1 MRLGIR
7 TAISALV
14 LTSIVVSAV
23 GVHLLW
29 WRTAQQVSQ
38 TLANTINDQIVSAVG
53 DELQSVTTEAR
64 SSMLAVRTLL
74 AEKVFE
80 PRDARKREVVFRSQL
95 LSQPTISWVAF
106 GWPDGSF
113 FAGHKAGD
121 GVIEMLEITPDR
133 KLRTDR
139 YEFVGNDLQLKNS
152 HVEDTRYSVTDQEWF
167 RTAIETNDE
176 LWATFT
182 THPKGERLAAAFAAP
197 IDIDK
202 KPVGVIAIIIE
213 LTRVSNFL
221 SQLTVGKS
229 AGAFIL
235 ERNGKVVASPDPNA
249 NEAVPLKTDHPLFP
263 VAVEAIQNADAYK
276 PGEGEPFHTHVTRDG
291 KAYQAVITPISFPG
305 WSLVTVVPEFG
316 ISRTG
321 ADDDPEF
328 ADRPCGADRDRR
340 IAVGMAGPA
349 PDRCAPDQGGE
360 RDQACRAVRPRQGA
374 AASVAADRDRKSLRR
389 DRRHGAGARRVP
401 EIHPGRSGEAADQR
415 RHTARASAARYGR

>member
-29 WRTAQQVSQ
+29 WRTAHQVSQ

-64 SSMLAVRTLL
+64 SSMMAVRTLL

-80 PRDARKREVVFRSQL
+80 PRDAGKREVVFRSQL

-133 KLRTDR
+133 KMRTNR
-139 YEFVGNDLQLKNS
+139 YEFVGNDLQFKNS
-152 HVEDTRYSVTDQEWF
+152 HVEDTKYSVTDQEWF

-202 KPVGVIAIIIE
+202 KPAGVIAIIIE

-235 ERNGKVVASPDPNA
+235 ERNGKVVAAPDPNA
-249 NEAVPLKTDHPLFP
+249 NEAVALKTDHPLFP
-263 VAVEAIQNADAYK
+263 IAVEAIQNASAYE
-276 PGEGEPFHTHVTRDG
+276 PGEGQPFNTQGDAGRQGLSGGADADFVSGLVAGDG
-291 KAYQAVITPISFPG
+291 RAGI
-305 WSLVTVVPEFG
+305 G
-316 ISRTG
+316 ISRSG

-328 ADRPCGADRDRR
+328 ADRPCGADRFCR
-340 IAVGMAGPA
+340 AVVGMAGPA
-349 PDRCAPDQGGE
+349 PDRRAADQGGE
-360 RDQACRAVRPRQGA
+360 RDQACRAF
-374 AASVAADRDRKSLRR
+374 
-389 DRRHGAGARRVP
+389 
-401 EIHPGRSGEAADQR
+401 
-415 RHTARASAARYGR
+415 